1 MQSKTHSLIESLTN
15 IIVGYFVALGS
26 QLIIFPLFNIHIP
39 LKDNFIIGGYMT
51 IISLIRSYALR
62 RWFNKKTGKWNQI
75 MTNYL

>member
-75 MTNYL
+75 KTNYL